1 MPAADGNVPL
11 VIHATDAGVM
21 SSSFGRKIQ
30 AAIDHMRG
38 KERQVDPADAWGV
51 ERREARKL
59 VQPDGALE
67 AIFYAHNGRIAQK
80 WHHYLEIYERHFEPL
95 RQREQ
100 PLRIL
105 ELGVS
110 RGGSLEIWRKYF
122 GPAAKIVGIDI
133 DPVCAE
139 RVDPENTVIIGDQS
153 DPAVLASAIERLG
166 GGVDLVIDDG
176 SHLGRH
182 QIPTFAYLYPR
193 ISERGLYV
201 CEDLHCSYWPT
212 HEGGLRREG
221 TFAEHVKGLIDH
233 LQGWYLE
240 GEAQAAAMPFA
251 ETTYGIF
258 AYLDLVV
265 IEKRPISRPFHVQMG
280 G

>member
-1 MPAADGNVPL
+1 MSLPL
-11 VIHATDAGVM
+11 
-21 SSSFGRKIQ
+21 GRTIQ
-30 AAIDHMRG
+30 SAIDRMRG
-38 KERQVDPADAWGV
+38 KERKSDPADAWSLPQ
-51 ERREARKL
+51 RRAQRI
-59 VQPDGALE
+59 VQPTSALE
-67 AIFYAHNGRIAQK
+67 AIFYAHTGRIAQK

-95 RQREQ
+95 RQREH
-100 PLRIL
+100 PPRIL

-122 GPAAKIVGIDI
+122 GPDARIVGIDI
-133 DPVCAE
+133 DPACSE

-153 DPAVLASAIERLG
+153 DPTVLASAIERLG

-182 QIPTFAYLYPR
+182 QIPSFEYLYPR

-201 CEDLHCSYWPT
+201 CEDLHCAYWPT

-221 TFAEHVKGLIDH
+221 TFVEHTKALVDK
-233 LQGWYLE
+233 LQGWYLD
-240 GEAQAAAMPFA
+240 GDAQAAAMPFA

-258 AYLDLVV
+258 VYLDLLV

-280 G
+280 GP

>member
-1 MPAADGNVPL
+1 
-11 VIHATDAGVM
+11 M
-21 SSSFGRKIQ
+21 SSNFGRKVQ
-30 AAIDHMRG
+30 NVIDRMRG

-51 ERREARKL
+51 SRRDARKIA
-59 VQPDGALE
+59 QPTGALD
-67 AIFYAHNGRIAQK
+67 AIFYEHKGRLAQK
-80 WHHYLEIYERHFEPL
+80 WHHYLEIYERHFDRL
-95 RQREQ
+95 RQQEA

-122 GPAAKIVGIDI
+122 GPNARIVGIDI
-133 DPVCAE
+133 DPACAE
-139 RVDPENTVIIGDQS
+139 RVDPENTVMIGDQS
-153 DPAVLASAIERLG
+153 DPTVLAAAIERLG

-182 QIPTFAYLYPR
+182 QIPTFTYLYPR
-193 ISERGLYV
+193 ISERGIYV

-221 TFAEHVKGLIDH
+221 TFAEYTKALIDR
-233 LQGWYLE
+233 LQAWYLE

-258 AYLDLVV
+258 VYLDLVV
-265 IEKRPISRPFHVQMG
+265 IEKRPISRPFHAQMG
-280 G
+280 DS

>member
-1 MPAADGNVPL
+1 MSLPL
-11 VIHATDAGVM
+11 K
-21 SSSFGRKIQ
+21 RKIQ
-30 AAIDHMRG
+30 AAIDRMRG
-38 KERQVDPADAWGV
+38 KQRNPFLSDAWGISQRSA
-51 ERREARKL
+51 RRS
-59 VQPDGALE
+59 VQPAGALE
-67 AIFYAHNGRIAQK
+67 AIFYGHKGRIANK

-95 RQREQ
+95 RQREH
-100 PLRIL
+100 PPRIL

-122 GPAAKIVGIDI
+122 GADARIVGIDI
-133 DPVCAE
+133 DPACMD
-139 RVDPENTVIIGDQS
+139 RVDPENTVIVGDQS

-182 QIPTFAYLYPR
+182 QISTFDYLYPK
-193 ISERGLYV
+193 ISERGVYV
-201 CEDLHCSYWPT
+201 CEDLHCSYWST

-221 TFAEHVKGLIDH
+221 TFIEHAKALIDRLH
-233 LQGWYLE
+233 GWYLE
-240 GEAQAAAMPFA
+240 DAAQAAAMPFA
-251 ETTYGIF
+251 EATYGIF
-258 AYLDLVV
+258 VYLDLVV

>member
-1 MPAADGNVPL
+1 
-11 VIHATDAGVM
+11 M
-21 SSSFGRKIQ
+21 SLGYKFQ
-30 AAIDHMRG
+30 AAIDHLRG
-38 KERQVDPADAWGV
+38 KQRQIDPADAWGV
-51 ERREARKL
+51 GRREARKL
-59 VQPDGALE
+59 VQPTGVLE
-67 AIFYAHNGRIAQK
+67 SIFYTHEGRVAQK

-110 RGGSLEIWRKYF
+110 RGGSLEIWRKHF
-122 GPAAKIVGIDI
+122 GPAAGIVGIDI
-133 DPVCAE
+133 DPACAE
-139 RVDPENTVIIGDQS
+139 RVDPENFVIIGDQS
-153 DPAVLASAIERLG
+153 DPIVLDSAIQRLG

-176 SHLGRH
+176 SHFGRN
-182 QIPTFAYLYPR
+182 QIPTFEYLYPR
-193 ISERGLYV
+193 ISERGVYV

-221 TFAEHVKGLIDH
+221 TFAEHVKALIDR
-233 LQGWYLE
+233 LQGWYFD
-240 GEAQAAAMPFA
+240 GELQAAAMPFA

-258 AYLDLVV
+258 VYLDLVV

-280 G
+280 GS

>member
-1 MPAADGNVPL
+1 
-11 VIHATDAGVM
+11 M
-21 SSSFGRKIQ
+21 SSSFGRRVQ
-30 AAIDHMRG
+30 TVIDRVRG
-38 KERQVDPADAWGV
+38 KARKDDAADAWGMSQ
-51 ERREARKL
+51 RDARTV
-59 VQPDGALE
+59 VQPAGALE
-67 AIFYAHNGRIAQK
+67 AIFYAHQGRIAHK

-95 RQREQ
+95 KHRRQ

-122 GPAAKIVGIDI
+122 GPDARIAGIDI
-133 DPVCAE
+133 DPACAQ
-139 RVDPENTVIIGDQS
+139 RVDPENIVMIGDQS
-153 DPAVLASAIERLG
+153 DPTVLGSAIERLG
-166 GGVDLVIDDG
+166 GGVDIVIDDG

-182 QIPTFAYLYPR
+182 QIASFEYLYPK

-221 TFAEHVKGLIDH
+221 TFAEHVKILLDR

-240 GEAQAAAMPFA
+240 GDAQAAAMPFA
-251 ETTYGIF
+251 QTTYGIF
-258 AYLDLVV
+258 VYVDLVV

-280 G
+280 GL